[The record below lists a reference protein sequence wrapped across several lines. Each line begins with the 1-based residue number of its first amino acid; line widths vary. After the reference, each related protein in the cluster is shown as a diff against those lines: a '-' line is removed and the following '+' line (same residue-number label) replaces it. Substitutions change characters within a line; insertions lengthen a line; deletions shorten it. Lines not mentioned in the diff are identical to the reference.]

1 MKRKSQVWLTVF
13 CSAALLG
20 NSVVGLAQDKGKPAE
35 RVEKHMLIEPDGQVL
50 EAPTGTFTITTA
62 PGAPRA
68 GFSFVTGGGEA
79 ISGAP
84 PQVQVITSEF
94 NFDSKIVKGAPYS
107 ADGVTETIQLLG
119 DGNRIVRH
127 STAKIYRD
135 SQGRT
140 RREQALNVVGT
151 WPVSGETPTMIHLN
165 DPVAG
170 MQYTLNPQTK
180 TATKTTVR
188 HFTAAAPNSDKVTV
202 TKLEGNQAKVLVNGE
217 VKEVNG
223 DTIKFVTD
231 DNQTVT
237 LSSANRE
244 KTVAELKARAQAG
257 AAAAGGR
264 SGEVVSFVASNDGGV
279 ATFSALNGAEV
290 NRESL
295 GTQVVEGVQA
305 EGTRI
310 TMTIPAGKIG
320 NERPIVTV
328 NERWYSP
335 ELQTVV
341 LSKNSDP
348 RMGETTFRLTNLN
361 RSEPDPSLFQVP
373 AEYTVKEGGFGFG
386 TGPTNLIRKIEAEKK
401 PRNQNEN

>member
-62 PGAPRA
+62 PGAQRA

-320 NERPIVTV
+320 NERPI
-328 NERWYSP
+328 
-335 ELQTVV
+335 
-341 LSKNSDP
+341 
-348 RMGETTFRLTNLN
+348 N